1 MNTPIAAPRP
11 APAHPARHWPLAL
24 AAWLLLYLL
33 ALGLGELPGLQAL
46 GQAAHTGSAAH
57 GHPYADTRSWL
68 GLPFAAD
75 TLSNLPFVLLALLG
89 AGRLRRHPLQGIGR
103 RAAWVFC
110 AGLLLTGLGSAA
122 FHLAPSAGSLVL
134 DRLGMAVAFAGLL
147 GLASTARLGEAA
159 GRWLL
164 PVYLPLAL
172 LAAAL
177 PGLGGTVWPW
187 AVAQY
192 GGVLWLL
199 GLCLLPQP
207 AGALRLGLAWVL
219 LGYALAK
226 LFEGLDAAIFAA
238 SAEWVSGHTLKHL
251 AAAAACWPVLASL
264 AKQDV
269 TSLSL
274 RPR

>member
-1 MNTPIAAPRP
+1 MPGMNTHIAPASPVLPRP
-11 APAHPARHWPLAL
+11 ASHWPLAL
-24 AAWLLLYLL
+24 TVWLLLYLL
-33 ALGLGELPGLQAL
+33 ALGLGELPSLQAL
-46 GQAAHTGSAAH
+46 GQAAQTGGNAH
-57 GHPYADTRSWL
+57 GHPYADTRALW

-89 AGRLRRHPLQGIGR
+89 AWRLRRHPLQGVAR

-110 AGLLLTGLGSAA
+110 AGLLLTGLGSSI
-122 FHLAPSAGSLVL
+122 FHLAPSPASLVL

-147 GLASTARLGEAA
+147 GLASAERLDPAA

-164 PVYLPLAL
+164 RAYLPLAL

-177 PGLGGTVWPW
+177 PGLNGNVWPW
-187 AVAQY
+187 ALAQY

-199 GLCLLPQP
+199 GLCLLP
-207 AGALRLGLAWVL
+207 ARANGLRLGLGWVL

-226 LFEGLDAAIFAA
+226 LFEGLDATIFAA

-264 AKQDV
+264 SNK
-269 TSLSL
+269 T
-274 RPR
+274 

>member
-1 MNTPIAAPRP
+1 MPGMNTPIVPASPALPRP
-11 APAHPARHWPLAL
+11 ASHWPLVL
-24 AAWLLLYLL
+24 AVWLLLYLL

-46 GQAAHTGSAAH
+46 GQAAPMGSATH
-57 GHPYADTRSWL
+57 VHPYADTRSWM

-89 AGRLRRHPLQGIGR
+89 AWRLRGHPLQGIGR
-103 RAAWVFC
+103 HAAGVFC

-122 FHLAPSAGSLVL
+122 FHLAPSPASLVL

-147 GLASTARLGEAA
+147 GLASAARLGEAA

-164 PVYLPLAL
+164 PSYLPLAL

-177 PGLGGTVWPW
+177 PGLNGNVWPW

-199 GLCLLPQP
+199 GLCLRPHP
-207 AGALRLGLAWVL
+207 PGALRLGLGWVL

-226 LFEGLDAAIFAA
+226 LCEGLDAAIFAA

-251 AAAAACWPVLASL
+251 AAAAACWPVLA
-264 AKQDV
+264 A
-269 TSLSL
+269 L
-274 RPR
+274 RNEV